1 MPTMHPSPEPRV
13 PEKISSQESPLS
25 PEWTHA
31 ITILMG
37 HPLSSEPGKH
47 IKNWII
53 YHRIHKY
60 TMFALKWNPT
70 QFKLDIHLQM
80 YQETDGSLAYLKG
93 HTVRKLVS
101 LMKYMSLLIRQD
113 RPDAQKHNP
122 LYFISGNQL
131 FKLTAHDMKSALVN
145 EKLENHGSQKY
156 YSKRVKVINPKPT
169 NTLIKVPTAIQIS
182 GNNPNDNIITVPTI
196 IQTSIIKKG
205 MKPVDPPQNV
215 ATSHLENPISTTTN
229 LDEACPLDTSCDHL
243 LHLDLPSL
251 SPELQ
256 YNSSVDSDEIMFLP
270 ESEGQLD
277 HTKHSPTDLFSE
289 HHDYELFLLQKEF
302 DAPND
307 NPNHYDIHT
316 CENQDDILIHATYL
330 SNIFALPQFMA
341 QHTCEDQEPTD
352 EPIAVPTASQASCD
366 HTLKPKCAHNPIDI
380 PVQWFKF
387 IHPIHKP
394 RMTKTPFQIA
404 VHKAYSPIAS
414 MNYKW
419 TINLH
424 DGYPLFQVM
433 KQEGYI
439 TPSLH
444 IPKHDLSSL
453 APPKGEMKSSL
464 SWTSSTLCFGEPT
477 LGKLNQVKLLCS
489 ISSRTLWDPMLAKS
503 NQETELCITKHIP
516 LCESAGHTE
525 IPFPIPRSSS
535 ETNRVSNN
543 HSSLVTTPISRMI
556 LGKLKIEVTKVL
568 THNSGKNGKHFYWE
582 NWHNT
587 TKNGENSECSS
598 ILVTKNLMHHAGR
611 NGEHH
616 CVPFNLNNT
625 SCGFML
631 KEVDWGGKH
640 PMNSLVDWHRH
651 ETYPTGHN
659 ISEVDRGAL
668 HDSSFFLFLVNIDY
682 DAKPKDFLPQE
693 LCRGL
698 PERTS
703 STTLRSLNYI
713 KGKWVHP
720 LELQKGPSRLNH
732 QLDQQ
737 RDPTSSPYP
746 QHESSYNLLNQ
757 WDPGE
762 KSLLP
767 QLFRKATA
775 SKIIYFLWI
784 QSEYNLS
791 CMLSK
796 HWEFLKILQVI
807 QNLLK
812 ATASKIIYFLWIQS
826 EYNLSCMLSK
836 H

>member
-1 MPTMHPSPEPRV
+1 MHPSAEPLV
-13 PEKISSQESPLS
+13 PDKIPSQESPLS
-25 PEWTHA
+25 HEWTHA
-31 ITILMG
+31 ITTLMG

-47 IKNWII
+47 IKKWII

-113 RPDAQKHNP
+113 RPNVQKHNL

-145 EKLENHGSQKY
+145 EKLENHASQTI
-156 YSKRVKVINPKPT
+156 YSKRVKVVKPKPT
-169 NTLIKVPTAIQIS
+169 DIPITVPTAIQTS
-182 GNNPNDNIITVPTI
+182 GNIPNDTPITVPTT
-196 IQTSIIKKG
+196 IQTSVIMKG
-205 MKPVDPPQNV
+205 IKPVDPPQNV
-215 ATSHLENPISTTTN
+215 TTSHLRDPISTTTN
-229 LDEACPLDTSCDHL
+229 LDEACPLGTSCDHM
-243 LHLDLPSL
+243 LHLDSPSL
-251 SPELQ
+251 SSELQ
-256 YNSSVDSDEIMFLP
+256 DNSSADSVEIEFLP

-277 HTKHSPTDLFSE
+277 HTKHSPTDVFSE
-289 HHDYELFLLQKEF
+289 HHEYELFLLQKEL

-307 NPNHYDIHT
+307 NLNHYNFHT
-316 CENQDDILIHATYL
+316 CENQDDILIHATNL

-341 QHTCEDQEPTD
+341 QHNYEDHETTNDPS
-352 EPIAVPTASQASCD
+352 AVPTASQASCD
-366 HTLKPKCAHNPIDI
+366 PTIKTKCAHNPMEF

-387 IHPIHKP
+387 IHPIPKP

-444 IPKHDLSSL
+444 ILKHDLPSL
-453 APPKGEMKSSL
+453 APPKGEMKSSF

-489 ISSRTLWDPMLAKS
+489 ISSRTLWDPTLAKS

-516 LCESAGHTE
+516 LCDSVGHTG
-525 IPFPIPRSSS
+525 IPFPTPRSSS
-535 ETNRVSNN
+535 ETNRVSNS
-543 HSSLVTTPISRMI
+543 HSSLVTTPSSRMI
-556 LGKLKIEVTKVL
+556 LGKPKIEVTKVL
-568 THNSGKNGKHFYWE
+568 THTNGKNGEHFYGE
-582 NWHNT
+582 NWHST
-587 TKNGENSECSS
+587 AKNGENSDCNS
-598 ILVTKNLMHHAGR
+598 ILVTKKLMHHAGR
-611 NGEHH
+611 NGEHS

-625 SCGFML
+625 S
-631 KEVDWGGKH
+631 GG
-640 PMNSLVDWHRH
+640 L
-651 ETYPTGHN
+651 N
-659 ISEVDRGAL
+659 ISEVDWGEHDPSINNMNEILLSVVDWGAL

-682 DAKPKDFLPQE
+682 DAKPKDFFSQE
-693 LCRGL
+693 LWGGL
-698 PERTS
+698 SERTT
-703 STTLRSLNYI
+703 STTLRSLNHVE
-713 KGKWVHP
+713 GKWVHH
-720 LELQKGPSRLNH
+720 LELQTGPSRLDH

-737 RDPTSSPYP
+737 RDPTSLPCP

-762 KSLLP
+762 KPLLP

-807 QNLLK
+807 QKLL
-812 ATASKIIYFLWIQS
+812 IL
-826 EYNLSCMLSK
+826 
-836 H
+836 